1 MAAEKSKSLEKQPKA
16 AEKPIKTIE
25 KPAKKPMSAAA
36 KAARAKKRRRA
47 KRIRLMKKILLIGA
61 VIVLLLGIAG
71 VSLWILFDEKP
82 QVSVQSYPVEY
93 EDLIRAYAAE
103 NDIPPA
109 YVASVILAES
119 SYRPEVVSYANAQ
132 GLMQILPST
141 GEWIAGKFDEE
152 YVEGCLFDPETN
164 IKYGCWYLGFLM
176 NRYDGNMECSSSAYH
191 AGQGT
196 VDKWLKDPAIS
207 ADGKTLDNIP
217 SEATGTYVSRILK
230 YYEKYEEIYA

>member
-1 MAAEKSKSLEKQPKA
+1 MPCAPCLSGENYEGTLEKL
-16 AEKPIKTIE
+16 
-25 KPAKKPMSAAA
+25 
-36 KAARAKKRRRA
+36 ARARSGDKQARDELTEENLPLVHYVA
-47 KRIRLMKKILLIGA
+47 KRFRDRG
-61 VIVLLLGIAG
+61 
-71 VSLWILFDEKP
+71 
-82 QVSVQSYPVEY
+82 VEY
-93 EDLIRAYAAE
+93 EDLIRTYAAE
-103 NDIPPA
+103 NNIPPA

-119 SYRPEVVSYANAQ
+119 SYRPEVVSYADAR

-141 GEWIAGKFDEE
+141 AKWIAGKFDEE

-176 NRYDGNMECSSSAYH
+176 NRYDGDMECSSSAYH

-230 YYEKYEEIYA
+230 YYEKYEEIYG

>member
-1 MAAEKSKSLEKQPKA
+1 MATEKSNAAGSKPKA
-16 AEKPIKTIE
+16 AEN
-25 KPAKKPMSAAA
+25 KPAKKPVSAAA
-36 KAARAKKRRRA
+36 RAARAKKRRRA
-47 KRIRLMKKILLIGA
+47 KRIRMMKRILLIA
-61 VIVLLLGIAG
+61 VIAVLLLGIAG
-71 VSLWILFDEKP
+71 IGLKMLFDKKP
-82 QVSVQSYPVEY
+82 EVTVMNYPVEY
-93 EDLIRAYAAE
+93 EDLIRTYAAE
-103 NDIPPA
+103 NNIPPA

-119 SYRPEVVSYANAQ
+119 SYRPEAVSYADAR

-141 GEWIAGKFDEE
+141 AKWIAGKFDEE

-176 NRYDGNMECSSSAYH
+176 NRYDGDMECSSSAYH

-230 YYEKYEEIYA
+230 YYEKYEEIYG